1 MKYSAY
7 TNVGGRNNNEDYFEA
22 VRANGCCLFVL
33 CDGLGGLDAGE
44 VASETAAA
52 EIKDQFLFDPK
63 GFELKQAV
71 LAANERILMKQKE
84 SGKNMKTTVT
94 AVYIA
99 DGEIYCSHVGDSRIY
114 MFDEGGICY
123 QSVDHSASQMAVFSG
138 EITPDGIRTH
148 PDRNILTNALG
159 AYNKLNAEVKSF
171 SADKIKAVLM
181 CSDGFWEYVYEDEMV
196 KLLNESQEPSE
207 WIVSMRALLG
217 QRIGKKNDNNTAV
230 AVFLKN

>member
-22 VRANGCCLFVL
+22 AEANGCYLFVL

-44 VASETAAA
+44 IASETAAS

-71 LAANERILMKQKE
+71 LAANERILMKQRE

-99 DGEIYCSHVGDSRIY
+99 DGEIYCSHIGDSRIY
-114 MFDEGGICY
+114 MFDESGICY
-123 QSVDHSASQMAVFSG
+123 QMKTSG
-138 EITPDGIRTH
+138 E
-148 PDRNILTNALG
+148 
-159 AYNKLNAEVKSF
+159 
-171 SADKIKAVLM
+171 
-181 CSDGFWEYVYEDEMV
+181 
-196 KLLNESQEPSE
+196 QPSMWNWTE
-207 WIVSMRALLG
+207 ECL
-217 QRIGKKNDNNTAV
+217 
-230 AVFLKN
+230 

>member
-22 VRANGCCLFVL
+22 AEANGCYLFVL

-44 VASETAAA
+44 IASETAAS

-71 LAANERILMKQKE
+71 LAANERILMKQRE

-99 DGEIYCSHVGDSRIY
+99 DGEIYCSHIGDSRIY
-114 MFDEGGICY
+114 MFDESGICY
-123 QSVDHSASQMAVFSG
+123 QSVDHSASQMAVFAG
-138 EITPDGIRTH
+138 EITPEGIRTH
-148 PDRNILTNALG
+148 PDRNVLTNALG
-159 AYNKLNAEVKSF
+159 AYSELNAEVKSF
-171 SADKIKAVLM
+171 PADKAEAVLM
-181 CSDGFWEYVYEDEMV
+181 CSDGFWEYVYEDEMAD
-196 KLLNESQEPSE
+196 LLKKSNDPAE
-207 WIVSMRALLG
+207 WIASMRAMMG

-230 AVFLKN
+230 AVFLKK